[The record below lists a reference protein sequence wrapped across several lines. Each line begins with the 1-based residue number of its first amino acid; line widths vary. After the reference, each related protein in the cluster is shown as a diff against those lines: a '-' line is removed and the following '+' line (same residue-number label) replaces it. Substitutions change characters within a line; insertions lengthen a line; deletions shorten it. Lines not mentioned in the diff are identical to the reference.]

1 MKALILGGILLLDLY
16 FLFHLLRDVRAHRSE
31 TAAEPG
37 HPLALAVYTFF
48 LFFCSTFGIPDF
60 PISSTVYPRLKWLPD
75 RKLPGTLVCESVI
88 PCAFM
93 ALGYLTFTSL
103 DIWTLSLPII
113 AQLAGSWIGPKISM
127 RLPERKI
134 KACIAVGLLL
144 AGIML
149 LLSKLSLIP
158 AAGQLNSFTGWR
170 LVLCVLLSFAC
181 GILNNIGVGSF
192 SVMLALLYV
201 LGLSSISAYP
211 IMMGAAALATPVG
224 GAQFVRG
231 GSYGRRIVLFSTV
244 FGSIGACFAIF
255 VVRNMDLSILQWI
268 IMVILFYSAFSTG
281 KGVLDARRAEHAP
294 ENA

>member
-1 MKALILGGILLLDLY
+1 MKTIILGGILLLDIY
-16 FLFHLLRDVRAHRSE
+16 FLFHLIRDVRGHWDEVKS
-31 TAAEPG
+31 EPG
-37 HPLALAVYTFF
+37 HSVALSIYTFI

-60 PISSTVYPRLKWLPD
+60 PISSTVYPRMQWLPD

-113 AQLAGSWIGPKISM
+113 AQLAGSWIGPKITM
-127 RLPERKI
+127 QLPERGI
-134 KACIAVGLLL
+134 KLCIATGLFL
-144 AGIML
+144 AGTML
-149 LLSKLSLIP
+149 LLTKLSLIP
-158 AAGQLNSFTGWR
+158 VAGTLNSFTGCR
-170 LVLCVLLSFAC
+170 LFLCVLLSFAC

-224 GAQFVRG
+224 GTQFVRG
-231 GSYGRRIVLFSTV
+231 GSYGRKITLYSTL
-244 FGSIGACFAIF
+244 FGSIGACVAIF
-255 VVRNMDLSILQWI
+255 VVKNMDLGLLQWI
-268 IMVILFYSAFSTG
+268 IMAVLFYSAFSTG
-281 KGVLDARRAEHAP
+281 KSILQL
-294 ENA
+294 NSKNI

>member
-16 FLFHLLRDVRAHRSE
+16 FLVYLIRDVRAHRSE

-103 DIWTLSLPII
+103 DIWTLFLPII
-113 AQLAGSWIGPKISM
+113 AQLVGSWIGPKITM

-144 AGIML
+144 AGVML
-149 LLSKLSLIP
+149 LLTKLSLIP

-170 LVLCVLLSFAC
+170 LALCVLLSFAC

-231 GSYGRRIVLFSTV
+231 GSYGRRIVLYSTV

-255 VVRNMDLSILQWI
+255 VVRNMDLGILQWI
-268 IMVILFYSAFSTG
+268 IMVVLFYSAYSTG
-281 KGVLDARRAEHAP
+281 KGVLDARQAEKTA
-294 ENA
+294 